1 MSAEQRRA
9 ALEKRDELLLRS
21 PRPPAGRQL
30 SAEQQERLRALGRLK
45 ELVPEDDAAGGDGA
59 SGDATLE
66 AEEQPAEAPAGGITV
81 LGAVAAVGLVS
92 ALVVGGVMLL
102 RRRR

>member
-21 PRPPAGRQL
+21 PCPPAGRQL

-45 ELVPEDDAAGGDGA
+45 ALVPEDEAAGGAGA

-66 AEEQPAEAPAGGITV
+66 AEEQPAEAPAGITV